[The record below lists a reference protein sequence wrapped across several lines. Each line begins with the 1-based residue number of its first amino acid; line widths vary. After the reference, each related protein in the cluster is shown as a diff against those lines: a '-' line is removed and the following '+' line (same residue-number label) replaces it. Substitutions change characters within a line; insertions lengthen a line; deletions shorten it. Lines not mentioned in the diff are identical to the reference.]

1 MPVDRC
7 ICHKITFSEIK
18 KIAEERNFSSIEELQ
33 KAKISSTNCKL
44 CEPYIKQMFKT
55 GLTSFSIE

>member
-1 MPVDRC
+1 MAIDRC

-18 KIAEERNFSSIEELQ
+18 KIAEERNFSTIEELQ

-44 CEPYIKQMFKT
+44 CEPYVKQMLKT
-55 GLTSFSIE
+55 GKTVFHIK